1 MSSGSGASNLG
12 YGNVTPLS
20 NINDN
25 YANVHN
31 SHNSANFS
39 STVVP
44 GLPWLSGAKNNHVAS
59 GIMKGG
65 KKSFIEKDYKIL
77 KRKIKNI
84 TKHYKK
90 MKHGSKRS
98 KHIKRTLKRNSS
110 SKKKSNGAS
119 CHGRKRKPKSRRHRQ
134 RGGYG
139 QYQNNMPISSIFK
152 VAGVDIS
159 PDQSWSANPPPIS
172 VVGGNQIDN
181 YNHFTGKGFP
191 SAGH

>member
-1 MSSGSGASNLG
+1 
-12 YGNVTPLS
+12 
-20 NINDN
+20 
-25 YANVHN
+25 
-31 SHNSANFS
+31 
-39 STVVP
+39 
-44 GLPWLSGAKNNHVAS
+44 
-59 GIMKGG
+59 
-65 KKSFIEKDYKIL
+65 
-77 KRKIKNI
+77 
-84 TKHYKK
+84 